1 MLEESVYT
9 DSLIFIKKYD
19 IIYIE
24 RKEKR
29 KKVMINIKEM
39 LSEADIKKIDDY

>member
-24 RKEKR
+24 RKEKKR
-29 KKVMINIKEM
+29 GKSYDKYKGN
-39 LSEADIKKIDDY
+39 A